1 MPLAT
6 RPPRPHR
13 QPPPAPFV
21 VGVPRSG
28 TTLLR
33 LMLDAHPRLTI
44 PPETHFLPELLRAC
58 KAGDAN
64 PERVMEVITATK
76 RWHDFQLEPSSLLR
90 RLPADRPV
98 KGREAA
104 RAFYSAYAE
113 SVAKPR
119 WGDKT
124 PVYLKNMLT
133 IQKALPEARFIHII
147 RDGRDVALSVLGLLF
162 GPDSVDEAARRWRRK
177 VLRAREQA
185 SRLCHY
191 RELRYEDL
199 VADPEPTL
207 RSVCD
212 YIELRWDP
220 AMLEYH
226 RHAAERM
233 AVIARQRER
242 QGLEPIPT
250 GYGPRIHALT
260 SEPPKGERVG
270 RWRAEMAP
278 PDRAAYERRAGDLL
292 AELGYE
298 VESRRGARGLS

>member
-1 MPLAT
+1 MPLAI
-6 RPPRPHR
+6 RPWRAR
-13 QPPPAPFV
+13 SEPPAPFV

-33 LMLDAHPRLTI
+33 LMLDAHPHLTI
-44 PPETHFLPELLRAC
+44 PPETHFLPQLLRAC
-58 KAGDAN
+58 RSGRGT
-64 PERVMEVITATK
+64 PERVMALLTATK
-76 RWHDFQLEPSSLLR
+76 RWQDFQLEPSQLLR
-90 RLPADRPV
+90 RLPSERPV
-98 KGREAA
+98 DGREAA
-104 RAFYSAYAE
+104 RAFYAAYAE
-113 SVAKPR
+113 SVGKPR

-124 PVYLKNMLT
+124 PVYRKNMRP

-162 GPDSVDEAARRWRRK
+162 GPDSVGEAARRWKRK

-185 SRLCHY
+185 SRLRHY
-191 RELRYEDL
+191 REVRYEDL
-199 VADPEPTL
+199 VAEPETTL
-207 RSVCD
+207 RSVCE
-212 YIELRWDP
+212 YIELPWDP

-233 AVIARQRER
+233 QVIARRRER

-270 RWRAEMAP
+270 RWRTEMSAG
-278 PDRAAYERRAGDLL
+278 DRASYERVAGDLL
-292 AELGYE
+292 AQLGYE
-298 VESRRGARGLS
+298 VGGGH

>member
-1 MPLAT
+1 MPLAI
-6 RPPRPHR
+6 RPSRPRAEPS
-13 QPPPAPFV
+13 PAPFV

-33 LMLDAHPRLTI
+33 LMLDAHPQLTI
-44 PPETHFLPELLRAC
+44 PPETHFLPELLRTC
-58 KAGDAN
+58 KAGGATR
-64 PERVMEVITATK
+64 ERVMEVITATK
-76 RWHDFQLEPSSLLR
+76 RWPDFQLEPSRLLR

-104 RAFYSAYAE
+104 RAFYAAYAE
-113 SVAKPR
+113 SVGKPR

-124 PVYLKNMLT
+124 PVYRKNMLS

-162 GPDSVDEAARRWRRK
+162 GPDSVDEAARRWKRK

-185 SRLCHY
+185 SRLRHY
-191 RELRYEDL
+191 REVRYEDL
-199 VADPEPTL
+199 VIDPEPTL
-207 RSVCD
+207 RSVCE
-212 YIELRWDP
+212 YTELPWDP

-233 AVIARQRER
+233 AVIARRRER
-242 QGLEPIPT
+242 QGLDPIPT

-278 PDRAAYERRAGDLL
+278 ADRAAYEGRAGDLL
-292 AELGYE
+292 AQLGYE
-298 VESRRGARGLS
+298 VAGGR

>member
-1 MPLAT
+1 MPLAI
-6 RPPRPHR
+6 RPSRARP
-13 QPPPAPFV
+13 QPAPAPFV

-33 LMLDAHPRLTI
+33 LMLDAHPQLTI
-44 PPETHFLPELLRAC
+44 PPETHFLPQLLRTC
-58 KAGDAN
+58 RSGDAT
-64 PERVMEVITATK
+64 PDRVMEVITATK
-76 RWHDFQLEPSSLLR
+76 RWGDFQLEPSRLLR

-104 RAFYSAYAE
+104 RAFYAAYTE
-113 SVAKPR
+113 SVGKPR

-124 PVYLKNMLT
+124 PVYLKNMVR

-162 GPDSVDEAARRWRRK
+162 GPDSVDEAARRWKRK

-185 SRLCHY
+185 SRVRHY
-191 RELRYEDL
+191 REVHYEDL
-199 VADPEPTL
+199 VADPEATL
-207 RSVCD
+207 RSVCE
-212 YIELRWDP
+212 YIELPWDA

-233 AVIARQRER
+233 AVIARRRER
-242 QGLEPIPT
+242 QGLDPIPV

-260 SEPPKGERVG
+260 SEPPKDERIG

-278 PDRAAYERRAGDLL
+278 ADRAAYEERAGDLL
-292 AELGYE
+292 AALGYE
-298 VESRRGARGLS
+298 VAGGR

>member
-6 RPPRPHR
+6 RPPRPHVHL
-13 QPPPAPFV
+13 PPAPFV

-44 PPETHFLPELLRAC
+44 PPETYFLPELLRTC
-58 KAGDAN
+58 KAGDAT
-64 PERVMEVITATK
+64 PQQVMEVITATR
-76 RWHDFQLEPSSLLR
+76 RWPDFQLEPSSLLA
-90 RLPADRPV
+90 RLPAGRPV

-104 RAFYSAYAE
+104 RAFYAAYAE
-113 SVAKPR
+113 SLGKPR

-124 PVYLKNMLT
+124 PVYLKNMLA

-147 RDGRDVALSVLGLLF
+147 RDGRDVALSVLGLMF

-177 VLRAREQA
+177 VLRARQQA
-185 SRLCHY
+185 ARLRHY
-191 RELRYEDL
+191 REVHYEDL

-207 RSVCD
+207 RSVCE
-212 YIELRWDP
+212 YIELPWDP
-220 AMLEYH
+220 AMLDYP

-233 AVIARQRER
+233 AVIARRRER
-242 QGLEPIPT
+242 EGLDPIPA

-260 SEPPKGERVG
+260 SEPPQGERVG

-278 PDRAAYERRAGDLL
+278 ADRAAYEQRAGDLL
-292 AELGYE
+292 AALGYE
-298 VESRRGARGLS
+298 VQGGR